1 MTRHFNPS
9 HQRQAV
15 QWAQNLM
22 NHSFF
27 VLDTETTG
35 LGPNDEIL
43 QIAIIDQQG
52 NTLLDQLINPGTAI
66 SPGAARVHGITETQ
80 VATAPVFKQLY
91 IPLVKLLAGQA
102 VIAYNMDF
110 DRRMLQQTAA
120 RNGLPDIRIGKRDCA
135 MKQYAKFKGKR
146 HGSGRGYVWHK
157 LANALLQ
164 EGLTVSNA
172 HNALGDAQMTLAL
185 VRKMAESV

>member
-52 NTLLDQLINPGTAI
+52 NTLLDQLINPGSAI

-110 DRRMLQQTAA
+110 DWRMLQQTAA